1 MATRTSTRSTKAVKF
16 VDSAESDD
24 DEDLDKPS
32 SLPITTEGKKPRGRP
47 PKSRRSQ
54 TIDDEEWD
62 ARNEQVEDDEDD
74 DDDNNNP
81 NENGR
86 DVTKKMHANRTID
99 SVYDFGDTPR
109 KWPKTTPQRNSTVSK
124 TSVSDSGKSM
134 EKLMCSYCNY
144 TTTKKYLLQRHLKS
158 HSTERPHKCI
168 IFEKKSIMKDFV
180 FVLFLKGAYCDRSF
194 KTTIQLTNHVNTHL
208 GVKPFQCKF
217 CSFSFTTSG
226 ELIRHVRYKHTL
238 EKPHRC
244 DECGYATVELSKLR
258 RHIRTHTGEKPY
270 ACPHCSYCSP
280 DTFKLKRHLRVHT
293 GERPY
298 QCTICN
304 FRFTQSNSLKAHMLT
319 HQAEKPSFPC
329 SYCPSV
335 MARKSD
341 LRYHV
346 SKQHSR
352 QSEPL
357 SCNKC
362 DEDFPDKYTLRM
374 HGKTH
379 KGQTIHSCTHC
390 EFSANT
396 SQQLDDH
403 MNKHRGTR
411 PFQCSECGL
420 MFAARADLRAHVT
433 RTHRNASTTI
443 ITNSPTTNNRRPQ
456 RRTASL
462 QHRYIGVSSGI
473 EDDEQQ
479 QQQQPQQE
487 HDDDYRCSICQR
499 QFTSARLLDR
509 HTYAVHEQKHDLYDE
524 RDYQTND
531 INDDDIHD
539 YADDE
544 LEEKSENKIIDKHD
558 NIIERMDEDYD
569 EEDDLA
575 PNVEDIIDG
584 DEDMEQIPTIKSI
597 SSANKKQINY
607 IRKFDEQE
615 DLSDKRKFNIDR
627 LRTSIENEIIM
638 DYNVYI
644 VDFIYCSMDHCDI
657 IAN

>member
-16 VDSAESDD
+16 VDSAESDED
-24 DEDLDKPS
+24 DDLDKS
-32 SLPITTEGKKPRGRP
+32 SVLPINSVSKKPRGRP

-54 TIDDEEWD
+54 PNDDEEWVGV
-62 ARNEQVEDDEDD
+62 NEQIDEEDDEIHEDHKID
-74 DDDNNNP
+74 I
-81 NENGR
+81 ER
-86 DVTKKMHANRTID
+86 DVTKTMHMNRSTD
-99 SVYDFGDTPR
+99 SVYDFGETSR
-109 KWPKTTPQRNSTVSK
+109 KWTKTTPQRNNNVSK
-124 TSVSDSGKSM
+124 ASVNDSGKTM

-158 HSTERPHKCI
+158 HSTERPHKC
-168 IFEKKSIMKDFV
+168 
-180 FVLFLKGAYCDRSF
+180 AYCDRSF

-217 CSFSFTTSG
+217 CAFSFTTSG

-244 DECGYATVELSKLR
+244 EECGYATVELSKLR

-357 SCNKC
+357 PCNKC

-379 KGQTIHSCTHC
+379 KGQTIHSCTNC

-396 SQQLDDH
+396 SQQLEDH

-420 MFAARADLRAHVT
+420 MFAARADLRAHIT
-433 RTHRNASTTI
+433 RTHKNASAAIVTNAPTI
-443 ITNSPTTNNRRPQ
+443 GNRRPQ
-456 RRTASL
+456 RRAASL
-462 QHRYIGVSSGI
+462 QHRYIGVSSGP
-473 EDDEQQ
+473 EDEEQQ
-479 QQQQPQQE
+479 HE
-487 HDDDYRCSICQR
+487 EEDGYHCSICQR

-509 HTYAVHEQKHDLYDE
+509 HTFAVHEQKHDVYDE
-524 RDYQTND
+524 RDYQTNE
-531 INDDDIHD
+531 INEDDVHD

-544 LEEKSENKIIDKHD
+544 LEEKVNHKIINKNE
-558 NIIERMDEDYD
+558 NIVEGM
-569 EEDDLA
+569 EEDDYEEEEDLA
-575 PNVEDIIDG
+575 PHVEDIAEG
-584 DEDMEQIPTIKSI
+584 DEDMEQIPTIKSV
-597 SSANKKQINY
+597 SSANKKQIG
-607 IRKFDEQE
+607 IMRKSDDQE
-615 DLSDKRKFNIDR
+615 SFSDKRKFNIDR
-627 LRTSIENEIIM
+627 TTFISNE
-638 DYNVYI
+638 DEKPDLDVFGF
-644 VDFIYCSMDHCDI
+644 DG
-657 IAN
+657 

>member
-1 MATRTSTRSTKAVKF
+1 MSTRTSTRSTKAVKF
-16 VDSAESDD
+16 VDSADD
-24 DEDLDKPS
+24 DEGEFENS
-32 SLPITTEGKKPRGRP
+32 SAMRIKDEPKKVKARGRA
-47 PKSRRSQ
+47 RR
-54 TIDDEEWD
+54 TRTNDDEDWD
-62 ARNEQVEDDEDD
+62 ARNEESDVEEEDD
-74 DDDNNNP
+74 DDEESVED
-81 NENGR
+81 E
-86 DVTKKMHANRTID
+86 DATKKFQTKPVNRTID
-99 SVYDFGDTPR
+99 SVYDFGEMSSTAR
-109 KWPKTTPQRNSTVSK
+109 KWTKTATPQRNSV
-124 TSVSDSGKSM
+124 VSDSGKSM

-158 HSTERPHKCI
+158 HSTERPHKC
-168 IFEKKSIMKDFV
+168 
-180 FVLFLKGAYCDRSF
+180 AYCDRSF

-244 DECGYATVELSKLR
+244 EECGYATVELSKLR

-341 LRYHV
+341 LRYHIG
-346 SKQHSR
+346 KQHAR

-362 DEDFPDKYTLRM
+362 DEDFPDKYSLRM

-379 KGQTIHSCTHC
+379 KGQTIHSCTNC

-396 SQQLDDH
+396 SQQLEDH

-433 RTHRNASTTI
+433 RTHRNALTPTTAA
-443 ITNSPTTNNRRPQ
+443 TMNSPTTMNRRPQ
-456 RRTASL
+456 RRAASL
-462 QHRYIGVSSGI
+462 QHRYIGASSDA

-479 QQQQPQQE
+479 E
-487 HDDDYRCSICQR
+487 DDFRCPICHR

-509 HTYAVHEQKHDLYDE
+509 HTYAVHEPKQDSYDG
-524 RDYQTND
+524 RDYQTNEMD
-531 INDDDIHD
+531 DEDDIRD

-544 LEEKSENKIIDKHD
+544 LEEKEKV
-558 NIIERMDEDYD
+558 NINSKNDFRSNQLKVEDGITDDEQAMN
-569 EEDDLA
+569 EEELDLA
-575 PNVEDIIDG
+575 PNVEDIVEG
-584 DEDMEQIPTIKSI
+584 DDDNEPILTIKSI
-597 SSANKKQINY
+597 SSASRKQVGVV
-607 IRKFDEQE
+607 RKFDEVEHDDDDDDNQ
-615 DLSDKRKFNIDR
+615 DDVPNKRKCNIIRASFKSNDVEKPDFDVFGFNG
-627 LRTSIENEIIM
+627 
-638 DYNVYI
+638 
-644 VDFIYCSMDHCDI
+644 
-657 IAN
+657 

>member
-16 VDSAESDD
+16 VDSVESDD
-24 DEDLDKPS
+24 DEVLDKSS

-47 PKSRRSQ
+47 PKSRRTQ
-54 TIDDEEWD
+54 TNDDDEWD
-62 ARNEQVEDDEDD
+62 ARNEQIDDD
-74 DDDNNNP
+74 DDDNDNGNTSDH
-81 NENGR
+81 GR
-86 DVTKKMHANRTID
+86 DVTKKILANRTID
-99 SVYDFGDTPR
+99 SVYDFGETPR
-109 KWPKTTPQRNSTVSK
+109 KWSKATPQRNSSISK

-158 HSTERPHKCI
+158 HSTERPHKC
-168 IFEKKSIMKDFV
+168 
-180 FVLFLKGAYCDRSF
+180 AYCDRSF

-244 DECGYATVELSKLR
+244 EECGYATVELSKLR

-357 SCNKC
+357 ACNKC

-443 ITNSPTTNNRRPQ
+443 ITNSPAINNRRPQ
-456 RRTASL
+456 RRVASL
-462 QHRYIGVSSGI
+462 QHRYIDVSSGI

-479 QQQQPQQE
+479 QQHQQQ

-509 HTYAVHEQKHDLYDE
+509 HTYVVHEQKHDLYDE
-524 RDYQTND
+524 RDYQTNE

-544 LEEKSENKIIDKHD
+544 LEEKNENKIINKHE

-569 EEDDLA
+569 DEEDLA
-575 PNVEDIIDG
+575 PNVEDIIEG
-584 DEDMEQIPTIKSI
+584 DEDIEQIPTIKSV
-597 SSANKKQINY
+597 SSANKKQIGY

-615 DLSDKRKFNIDR
+615 DLSDKRKLNIDR
-627 LRTSIENEIIM
+627 SSFKSNDDEKP
-638 DYNVYI
+638 
-644 VDFIYCSMDHCDI
+644 DFDVFGFDG
-657 IAN
+657 